1 MQNLSTLFVFTHLA
15 GHFVPAGLLTLE
27 QPGAVLLGAEFAY
40 GNKYLERGNALEIDP
55 VSLSLQDKQQMRQR
69 RLFPPPDT
77 TLFGGIRDA
86 APDAWGRRVIEAR
99 LQVPANSLPEARYL
113 LEAGSNRI
121 GALDIRT
128 ALDAPPRHGLSQIT
142 DLGYLLEA
150 AERIEAGLPVPQ
162 QLDAIFDSGSALGG
176 ARAKATVRDAD
187 GVLWLAKFRSRG
199 ETLDVPAIEAA
210 TLDLAR
216 QCGLTVPPLR
226 LIEVNGRS
234 VMLIRRFDRYWA
246 NASDLAN
253 LDAAYGM
260 EQADLC
266 EMPAFG
272 KQADEQAASVPR
284 YLQQAPGAGRVEQR
298 LGFVSGLTLLAC
310 DEYGARQKSYGDL
323 AQAIRQY
330 GQPNLIRAN
339 TRELFA
345 RMVFNILVNN
355 DDDHLRNHGF
365 LWYPWHKTGQRSGG
379 WGLSPLYDVMPRPTL
394 ASERHLFLGIGQQG
408 RSATLDNAVSHHAR
422 FGLSHA
428 EACHIIARLWRT
440 VREWRVAFEGF
451 GLPPATIE
459 AAASAFRHIDVLASK
474 TLRHA
479 LP

>member
-1 MQNLSTLFVFTHLA
+1 MRNPTSLFVFAHLA
-15 GHFVPAGLLTLE
+15 DHFVPAGLLTLE
-27 QPGAVLLGAEFAY
+27 QQGDAVLASEFAY
-40 GNKYLERGNALEIDP
+40 GTKYLERSNALEIDP
-55 VSLSLQDKQQMRQR
+55 VSLSLADKRQVRQQ
-69 RLFPPPDT
+69 RLFPPPD
-77 TLFGGIRDA
+77 LNQFGGIRDA

-121 GALDIRT
+121 GALDIRS
-128 ALDAPPRHGLSQIT
+128 ALDAKPRHGLSHIT

-187 GVLWLAKFRSRG
+187 GVLWLAKFRSQG
-199 ETLDVPAIEAA
+199 ETLNVPAIEAA

-216 QCGLTVPPLR
+216 RCGLTVPPLR

-246 NASDLAN
+246 NANDVASLTDWAELTRQTE
-253 LDAAYGM
+253 AAP
-260 EQADLC
+260 QA
-266 EMPAFG
+266 ESP
-272 KQADEQAASVPR
+272 P
-284 YLQQAPGAGRVEQR
+284 YLHQSPGAGRLEQR

-310 DEYGARQKSYGDL
+310 DEYSARQKSYGQL

-330 GQPNLIRAN
+330 CQPNLIRAN
-339 TRELFA
+339 CRELFA
-345 RMVFNILVNN
+345 RMVFNIFVNN

-394 ASERHLFLGIGQQG
+394 ATDRHLFLGVGQQG
-408 RSATLDNAVSHHAR
+408 RVATLDNAISAHAQ

-428 EACHIIARLWRT
+428 EACQVIGRLWCEL
-440 VREWRVAFEGF
+440 REWRVAFEAF
-451 GLPPATIE
+451 GLLPTAIE

-474 TLRHA
+474 ALRQA

>member
-1 MQNLSTLFVFTHLA
+1 MRNPNALFVFTHLA
-15 GHFVPAGLLTLE
+15 GHFVPAGMLTLE
-27 QPGAVLLGAEFAY
+27 QPGAALLGSEFAY
-40 GNKYLERGNALEIDP
+40 GNKYLDRSNALEIDP
-55 VSLSLQDKQQMRQR
+55 VSLSLQDKQQVRHQ

-99 LQVPANSLPEARYL
+99 LQVPPNSLPEARYL

-121 GALDIRT
+121 GALDIRS
-128 ALDAPPRHGLSQIT
+128 ALDAAPRHGLSQIT

-246 NASDLAN
+246 NADDLASIN
-253 LDAAYGM
+253 AAAQLA
-260 EQADLC
+260 EQNDLC
-266 EMPAFG
+266 ATPKPG
-272 KQADEQAASVPR
+272 SIPR
-284 YLQQAPGAGRVEQR
+284 YLQQAPGAGRIEQR

-310 DEYGARQKSYGDL
+310 DEYAARQKSYGEL

-379 WGLSPLYDVMPRPTL
+379 WALSPLYDVMPRPTL
-394 ASERHLFLGIGQQG
+394 ASERYLFLGVGQQG
-408 RSATLDNAVSHHAR
+408 RAATLDNAHSSHAQ
-422 FGLSHA
+422 FGLSRS
-428 EACHIIARLWRT
+428 EANQIIARLWHT
-440 VREWRVAFEGF
+440 VREWRVAFESF
-451 GLPPATIE
+451 GLPATTIE
-459 AAASAFRHIDVLASK
+459 AAASAFRHIDQLASK
-474 TLRHA
+474 TLRQA